1 MGIVDKF
8 GVEGWTG
15 VVVELVVVFS
25 LATTSV
31 GRRLRC
37 ITPVNFKKSK
47 NFFRKLNGMLNWR
60 QLIFVSQGGEK
71 RKFQQDRSLR
81 KSFALE
87 FSLSHRGEHNVF
99 RVCTKIRFFS
109 RYKYENKSVKLY

>member
-1 MGIVDKF
+1 MSRDPYVGIVDKF

-37 ITPVNFKKSK
+37 ITPVN
-47 NFFRKLNGMLNWR
+47 RT
-60 QLIFVSQGGEK
+60 K
-71 RKFQQDRSLR
+71 RKR
-81 KSFALE
+81 KEKFVL
-87 FSLSHRGEHNVF
+87 
-99 RVCTKIRFFS
+99 
-109 RYKYENKSVKLY
+109 

>member
-15 VVVELVVVFS
+15 VVVVLVVAFS

-37 ITPVNFKKSK
+37 ITPIIEKKE
-47 NFFRKLNGMLNWR
+47 RKM
-60 QLIFVSQGGEK
+60 F
-71 RKFQQDRSLR
+71 
-81 KSFALE
+81 
-87 FSLSHRGEHNVF
+87 
-99 RVCTKIRFFS
+99 
-109 RYKYENKSVKLY
+109 YENRTARRVKLMSNWIEKVLKQKSAGKFII